1 MGKSLTISARSVSG
15 VPSGR
20 RRSVLFS
27 LILYFFASPRDMQ
40 CFQQHIVSIRL
51 TQLCGESRIWW
62 GKKRLE
68 PNRKR
73 ASGLPRKSG
82 HGEHKVA
89 TLTLHTHLE
98 GFLSNIDKTSRPL
111 PRSRHWKLK
120 SQHSTL
126 EVTTSMTVAKDESQL
141 QGCSK
146 VTTLRSKVVILKSLF
161 KDSSKL
167 PRKSQHWTCDDST
180 LRLDGLKICKSVSI
194 CTINFYS

>member
-1 MGKSLTISARSVSG
+1 MESSHLIFFLGTEYNSKIWN
-15 VPSGR
+15 
-20 RRSVLFS
+20 VLFIC
-27 LILYFFASPRDMQ
+27 LIDRDMQ

-98 GFLSNIDKTSRPL
+98 GFSSNIDKTSRPL
-111 PRSRHWKLK
+111 PRSRHWKLN
-120 SQHSTL
+120 
-126 EVTTSMTVAKDESQL
+126 QL